1 MSLICYTVRHLSGVD
16 IIKWLDMVADASKI
30 DVKDLAQVN
39 ATVIIG
45 LFVLLG
51 VSNLI
56 PSGQVVSNRT
66 GAMIAT
72 EVFVIPFSAALV
84 AALYGRLRTSK
95 HLTVLGILIVVVGLL
110 ILIFVGP

>member
-1 MSLICYTVRHLSGVD
+1 MGAAPPAENIN
-16 IIKWLDMVADASKI
+16 
-30 DVKDLAQVN
+30 VKDLAQVN

-45 LFVLLG
+45 LLVLLG

-56 PSGQVVSNRT
+56 PSGQVLSNRT
-66 GAMIAT
+66 AAVIAT
-72 EVFVIPFSAALV
+72 EVFVIPFSAALI

-95 HLTVLGILIVVVGLL
+95 HLTVVGILIVVLGLL